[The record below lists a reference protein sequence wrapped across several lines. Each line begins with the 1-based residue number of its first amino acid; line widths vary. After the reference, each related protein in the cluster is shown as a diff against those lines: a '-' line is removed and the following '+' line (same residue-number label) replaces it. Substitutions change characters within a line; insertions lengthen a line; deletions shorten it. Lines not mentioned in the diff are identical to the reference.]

1 MRVRRGG
8 GGGRRGRLESSQ
20 KEGHQAGSTLPRK
33 LKLLLIATPTRPEML
48 LLSAAVSAVS
58 LHFPRSAVSY
68 RRLSPPQLSAAP
80 KSDEFATFRAA
91 EDRLRQIH
99 ATSPR
104 RSAEPQSSAAALPN
118 DEFRD
123 FREAEARLRRIHWHN
138 FRAAE
143 ARLRRLA
150 IPRNDEWRD
159 FRARLIAG
167 AVGAAPAVS
176 TPTTPNAA
184 KLRQQDE
191 ALFDEPRAQRA
202 RPVARRVGALVACAR
217 TPPAPRQSVGI
228 HSPAATGQV
237 DSLFMQNYPVD
248 YRRTYRTTFDSITTT
263 TICLILSL
271 AL

>member
-1 MRVRRGG
+1 
-8 GGGRRGRLESSQ
+8 
-20 KEGHQAGSTLPRK
+20 
-33 LKLLLIATPTRPEML
+33 ML
-48 LLSAAVSAVS
+48 LLSAAFSAVS
-58 LHFPRSAVSY
+58 LHFPRSAVSP
-68 RRLSPPQLSAAP
+68 RRLSPPQLSAAA
-80 KSDEFATFRAA
+80 KTDDWSRFRAA

-150 IPRNDEWRD
+150 IPSNDEWRD

-176 TPTTPNAA
+176 TPTTPNAV

-191 ALFDEPRAQRA
+191 ALFDEYA
-202 RPVARRVGALVACAR
+202 RGVWAHATGVAAIPSGRWRDALCLSVVALLKSAVMWRNSGWALRGEASPSARRCCRCAC
-217 TPPAPRQSVGI
+217 
-228 HSPAATGQV
+228 TG
-237 DSLFMQNYPVD
+237 
-248 YRRTYRTTFDSITTT
+248 RGTGR
-263 TICLILSL
+263 
-271 AL
+271 